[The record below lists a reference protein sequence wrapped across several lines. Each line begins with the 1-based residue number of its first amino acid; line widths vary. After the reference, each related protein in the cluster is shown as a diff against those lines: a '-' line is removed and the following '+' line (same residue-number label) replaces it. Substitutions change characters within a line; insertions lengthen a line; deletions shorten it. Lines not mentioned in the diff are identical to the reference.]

1 MIVPIDYD
9 ILRIIWWG
17 IMGILLCG
25 FAVMDG
31 FDMGVAMLL
40 PLVGKTETDRRV
52 ILNTIGPVWEG
63 NQVWLIL
70 GGGAI
75 FAAWPFVYAVAFSG
89 FYMAM
94 FLVLWA
100 LILRPVG
107 FKFRSKLHHQHWRQL
122 WDVCLSISGYVPSFV
137 FGVAVGNVL
146 MGVPFYFDD
155 SLRCF
160 YTGSFLDLLGPFPL
174 LCGVLS
180 VVMFL
185 QHGAL
190 YLAIK
195 TQTKI
200 SKRALRVLPITTL
213 IWLICLSVGGLYV
226 TGQLLGFQLLPGYL
240 RKGASNPL
248 AKEVFMEV
256 GAWSKNYTTYPGLIL
271 VPIMSYVTLLLAG
284 YFSFISRLKV
294 AFVVNGFS
302 IISAIITVGI
312 SMFPFILPSS
322 THPASSLTVWDASSS
337 QLTLFIMLL
346 AVIILMPIVLLY
358 TSWVYKVLA
367 GPVTEESVKQDMN
380 SY

>member
-9 ILRIIWWG
+9 VLRVIWWG

-75 FAAWPFVYAVAFSG
+75 FAAWPLVYAVAFSG
-89 FYMAM
+89 FYIAM
-94 FLVLWA
+94 FLILWA

-107 FKFRSKLHHQHWRQL
+107 FKFRSKLPHQQWRKL
-122 WDVCLSISGYVPSFV
+122 WDICLCISGYVPALI

-146 MGVPFYFDD
+146 LGVPFYFDENM
-155 SLRCF
+155 RCF
-160 YTGSFLDLLGPFPL
+160 YTGSFWDLLSSFPL
-174 LCGVLS
+174 LCGILS

-195 TQTKI
+195 TEPKI
-200 SKRALRVLPITTL
+200 GERALRILPLTTV

-226 TGQLLGFQLLPGYL
+226 AGQLPGFSLLSGYSPN
-240 RKGASNPL
+240 GSSNPL
-248 AKEVFMEV
+248 AKEVLILI
-256 GAWSKNYTTYPGLIL
+256 GAWSKNYAAYPVLMLI
-271 VPIMSYVTLLLAG
+271 PFICYVTLLLTS
-284 YFSFISRLKV
+284 YFSFTSRLKA
-294 AFVVNGFS
+294 AFVMNGLS

-322 THPASSLTVWDASSS
+322 THTTSSLTVWDASSS
-337 QLTLFIMLL
+337 QLTLFIMLV
-346 AVIILMPIVLLY
+346 ATIILMPIVLIY
-358 TSWVYKVLA
+358 TRWVYKVLA

>member
-70 GGGAI
+70 GAGAI

-94 FLVLWA
+94 FLILWA

-107 FKFRSKLHHQHWRQL
+107 FKFRSKLPHQHWRQL
-122 WDVCLSISGYVPSFV
+122 WDVCLCISGYVPSFV

-146 MGVPFYFDD
+146 IGVPFYFDD

-160 YTGSFLDLLGPFPL
+160 YTGSFLDLLSPFPL

-195 TQTKI
+195 TQSKI

-213 IWLICLSVGGLYV
+213 IWLICLSVGGLYI
-226 TGQLLGFQLLPGYL
+226 TAQLSGFQILPGYL
-240 RKGASNPL
+240 RSGSSNPL
-248 AKEVFMEV
+248 AKEVLIEV
-256 GAWSKNYTTYPGLIL
+256 GAWSKNYTTCPGLML
-271 VPIMSYVTLLLAG
+271 VPIMSYVTLLLTG
-284 YFSFISRLKV
+284 YLSFISRLKA
-294 AFVVNGFS
+294 AFVTNGIS

-322 THPASSLTVWDASSS
+322 SHPASSLTVWDASSS
-337 QLTLFIMLL
+337 QLTLFTMLV

>member
-1 MIVPIDYD
+1 MIVPMDYD

-89 FYMAM
+89 FYIAM
-94 FLVLWA
+94 FLILWA

-107 FKFRSKLHHQHWRQL
+107 FKFRSKLPHQSWRQL
-122 WDVCLSISGYVPSFV
+122 WDVCLCISGYVPSLV
-137 FGVAVGNVL
+137 FGIAVGNVL

-155 SLRCF
+155 SMRCF
-160 YTGSFLDLLGPFPL
+160 YTGSFWDLLGSFPL
-174 LCGVLS
+174 LCGLLS

-195 TQTKI
+195 TQPKI
-200 SKRALRVLPITTL
+200 SDRALRILPITTL
-213 IWLICLSVGGLYV
+213 IWLILLSVGGLYV
-226 TGQLLGFQLLPGYL
+226 TDQLVGFHLLPGYL
-240 RKGASNPL
+240 RNGPSNPM
-248 AKEVFMEV
+248 AKEVSIAI
-256 GAWSKNYTTYPGLIL
+256 GAWSQNYATYPGLML
-271 VPIMSYVTLLLAG
+271 VPIMSYVALLLAN
-284 YFSFISRLKV
+284 YLSFTSRLKA
-294 AFVVNGFS
+294 AFVMNGLS
-302 IISAIITVGI
+302 IVSVIITVGI

-322 THPASSLTVWDASSS
+322 IHPASSLTVWDASSS